1 MGVATVEKNVLE
13 TIGIFFFHLKI
24 SEMLAGIALF
34 ILYLTGDHLAGVVSK
49 VVVAAA
55 ISRVKILLNY
65 SRVKILLN
73 YLITYDFSLEVL
85 DQFVRN

>member
-1 MGVATVEKNVLE
+1 
-13 TIGIFFFHLKI
+13 
-24 SEMLAGIALF
+24 MLAGIALF

-55 ISRVKILLNY
+55 TSRVKILLNY